1 MAGKSG
7 REASTLEEKIKTV
20 MEAKKKKVTPS
31 PTPKIQKVI
40 FLLRDNKDFQKH
52 YEPRAVSF
60 GPIHH
65 RNKKYKLGEKY
76 KLALTYEFVNG
87 SEEKISE
94 FYNKIEENINEL
106 KKCFEEEVIEDY
118 DDEELIWLLLV
129 DGCAALQYI
138 YCAANKKFNDLKIK
152 TDSVAFTQ
160 QDLVLLE
167 NQLLYCLLKWLMNWS
182 GNEFVLKKSIESYI
196 DGHVKVPQ
204 PEDQLLIL
212 SCAWLS
218 SLSWNWS
225 HESENEKNKE
235 PSHQIAAHA

>member
-1 MAGKSG
+1 M
-7 REASTLEEKIKTV
+7 
-20 MEAKKKKVTPS
+20 TPS
-31 PTPKIQKVI
+31 PTPKIQKVL

-167 NQLLYCLLKWLMNWS
+167 NQLPCCLLKWLMNWS
-182 GNEFVLKKSIESYI
+182 GNEFVLKKSIETYI

-204 PEDQLLIL
+204 PEDQPLIL